1 MDFHVINGELCV
13 ENIEVLGVSASSL
26 FLIGDAQTIQLSSAF
41 DTPPE
46 SLIIGPTFPFTPKA

>member
-1 MDFHVINGELCV
+1 MDFHVVNGELCV
-13 ENIEVLGVSASSL
+13 ENIEVVGVSASSL

-46 SLIIGPTFPFTPKA
+46 SLIIGPTFPFIPKG